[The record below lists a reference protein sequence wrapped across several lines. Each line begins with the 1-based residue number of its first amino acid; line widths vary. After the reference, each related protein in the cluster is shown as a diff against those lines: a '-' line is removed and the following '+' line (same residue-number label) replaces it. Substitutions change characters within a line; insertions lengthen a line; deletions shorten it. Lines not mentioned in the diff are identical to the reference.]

1 MAAGLERDVQRRT
14 VSSRPRLVE
23 RKNFCVRL
31 PWTVMVPAAHD
42 AAVLHYEG
50 ADHGIGTGLAQAL
63 RRETERQG
71 HKVAVQ
77 YGVDHRVL
85 RVPRDRL
92 RGR

>member
-1 MAAGLERDVQRRT
+1 M
-14 VSSRPRLVE
+14 VS
-23 RKNFCVRL
+23 
-31 PWTVMVPAAHD
+31 AAHD
-42 AAVLHYEG
+42 AAILHYEG
-50 ADHGIGTGLAQAL
+50 ADHGIGTGLAPAL
-63 RRETERQG
+63 RRETERQS